1 MSTVFTETS
10 VDKVHKVLSGSQVEA
25 FRRNGYHFPIRV
37 MPEALALEL
46 RAKLE
51 AFEARHGL
59 VMKTPYRNK
68 PHLVFKWLNDLMRRP
83 EIIDPIEDLYG
94 VNLLAW
100 SSSFFI
106 KEPHDPAYISWH
118 QDSTYWGLSHPDVVT
133 AWVALSQSDEPS
145 GVMRVLPGSHLIE
158 QLPHKDTFARDNL
171 LTRGQEVQV
180 DVDEA
185 NVVDMPLS
193 PGEMSLHHV
202 RIVHGSKANRSD
214 RRRIGVAIRYVPTYL
229 HQTAGPRDYA
239 TLVRGVDTYHHFEP
253 DPVPKSDLHE
263 EAVVAH
269 RESTALAEQILYRGT
284 DKVKAGGS

>member
-1 MSTVFTETS
+1 MSTVFPETP
-10 VDKVHKVLSGSQVEA
+10 VDKAHRVLSKSQVEA
-25 FRRNGYHFPIRV
+25 FQRNGFHFPISV

-68 PHLVFKWLNDLMRRP
+68 PHLVFKWLNDLMRLP
-83 EIIDPIEDLYG
+83 AILDPIEDLYG
-94 VNLLAW
+94 GNLLAW

-133 AWVALSQSDEPS
+133 AWVALSVSDEPS

-158 QLPHKDTFARDNL
+158 QLPHRDTFARDNL

-180 DVDEA
+180 EVDEKK
-185 NVVDMPLS
+185 VVDMPLS

-229 HQTAGPRDYA
+229 RQTAGARDHA
-239 TLVRGVDTYHHFEP
+239 SLVRGVDTYHHFDA

-263 EAVVAH
+263 DAVAAH
-269 RESTALAEQILYRGT
+269 REITAEAEKILYRGT
-284 DKVKAGGS
+284 DKVK

>member
-25 FRRNGYHFPIRV
+25 FQRNGYHFPIRV

-51 AFEARHGL
+51 AFEVRHGL

-83 EIIDPIEDLYG
+83 EILDPIEDLYG
-94 VNLLAW
+94 GNLLAW

-133 AWVALSQSDEPS
+133 AWVALSVSDEPS

-180 DVDEA
+180 EVDERK
-185 NVVDMPLS
+185 VVDMPLS

-229 HQTAGPRDYA
+229 RQTAGARDHA
-239 TLVRGVDTYHHFEP
+239 SLVRGVDTYHHFDA
-253 DPVPKSDLHE
+253 DPVPKSDLHVD
-263 EAVVAH
+263 AVAAH
-269 RESTALAEQILYRGT
+269 REITAEAEQILYRGT
-284 DKVKAGGS
+284 NKVK